1 MAREKLCLSNTT
13 EFRINDQTCLPLMVT
28 IAELN
33 DKMISFPLAVDT
45 EVLRLLTLRFR
56 KTAIHFFNQACK
68 NETSK
73 V

>member
-1 MAREKLCLSNTT
+1 
-13 EFRINDQTCLPLMVT
+13 MVT

-56 KTAIHFFNQACK
+56 KTAIHFFNQAFK